1 MRGKGTRDACRSA
14 GMALVLL
21 ASSLIGVALASSARD
36 EKASREGAS
45 PSDAIAGTDR
55 LHAMSPVA
63 RQLIREGISGSPT
76 LRALVREIAVSDV
89 IVLVETAPR
98 KPASHGGRASVAET
112 PLGHAS
118 LRYLGSS
125 PLARF
130 VLVWVDETWRTRPLQ
145 VALLAHELQHVV
157 EIARAPSVRSPED
170 LAAHYR
176 RIGHEVVHHRFETR
190 AAMDVEWMVERELG
204 HASHRVAVNR

>member
-1 MRGKGTRDACRSA
+1 MK
-14 GMALVLL
+14 
-21 ASSLIGVALASSARD
+21 
-36 EKASREGAS
+36 
-45 PSDAIAGTDR
+45 PPTDR

-63 RQLIREGISGSPT
+63 RQLIRDGLQGSPAF
-76 LRALVREIAVSDV
+76 RGLVRDIATSDL
-89 IVLVETAPR
+89 IVLVDTVRRE
-98 KPASHGGRASVAET
+98 PANRGGRASLVD
-112 PLGHAS
+112 PPMGHAS

-130 VLVWVDETWRTRPLQ
+130 LLVWVDESWRTRPLQ

-204 HASHRVAVNR
+204 RASHRVAVNR